1 MSDIPRIP
9 DIPRIDVLIPVF
21 NVARTIRGAIASI
34 QNQTVRDIRIVVVN
48 DGSTDDTA
56 AILSEITAADARVET
71 FTRPNGGIVDALN
84 FGIGQCRAKYLAR
97 HDGDDLADPERF
109 ARQVAY
115 LEANPDCVA
124 VGGAA
129 RHIDE
134 NGRSLGH
141 VAHIGSPEDSDPS
154 WAPSR
159 EPYILHPF
167 LMTYGARVRDA
178 GGYRH
183 VFHAEDTDLY
193 WRLQETGRLHNLD
206 DVLGD
211 YRMHTGSVSGASV
224 INGRVSALNSQLA
237 GISAMRRRRQR
248 PDLTFSKQA
257 ITDYTAARSLERI
270 FRLGARQLGPV
281 ETDHLEVSL
290 AAKLLELTSYRP
302 FELDLDDCRFIRKAM
317 DKHGAALTP
326 ENRAVLRR
334 MCSGAAARM
343 AAAGQR
349 RGAMTL
355 VRPWRYAGVLS
366 RLAFRTLLPPA
377 LRRFTLRVTGRTV
390 LFK

>member
-1 MSDIPRIP
+1 MPDTPRP
-9 DIPRIDVLIPVF
+9 TTPRIDVLIPVF
-21 NVARTIRGAIASI
+21 NAAPTIRDAIASI
-34 QNQTVRDIRIVVVN
+34 QNQTMRDIRIVVVN
-48 DGSTDDTA
+48 DGSTDATA
-56 AILSEITAADARVET
+56 EILAEIATTDARIDI

-84 FGIGQCRAKYLAR
+84 FGLAQCRAHFLAR

-109 ARQVAY
+109 ARQIAY

-134 NGRSLGH
+134 HGRSLSH
-141 VAHIGSPEDSDPS
+141 VVHIASPEGSDPS

-167 LMTYGARVRDA
+167 LMTYVARVRDA
-178 GGYRH
+178 GGYRY

-211 YRMHTGSVSGASV
+211 YRMHTGSVSSASV

-237 GISAMRRRRQR
+237 GISAMRRRQGQ
-248 PDLTFSKQA
+248 PDLTFSKEVIA
-257 ITDYTAARSLERI
+257 EYAAAGSLERI
-270 FRLGARQLGPV
+270 FRIGARQLRPAEV
-281 ETDHLEVSL
+281 DHLEVTL
-290 AAKLLELTSYRP
+290 AAKLMELTSYRP
-302 FELDLDDCRFIRKAM
+302 FELDLDDCLFIRRAFAR
-317 DKHGAALTP
+317 HGAALTA

-343 AAAGQR
+343 VAAGQLR
-349 RGAMTL
+349 RAMIL
-355 VRPWRYAGVLS
+355 VRPWRYAGVVS
-366 RLAFRTLLPPA
+366 RLAFRTLTPPA
-377 LRRFTLRVTGRTV
+377 LRRFTLRATGRATF
-390 LFK
+390 FK